1 MRVGFVGL
9 GSMGNPIAR
18 NLRAAGHSLTVYNR
32 SVEKT
37 DALAAAGARV
47 AAVPAEAARQAE
59 VVCTML
65 ADDDAVEAVVFGQDG
80 LAAALPKGAI
90 HISMSTISVAL
101 SRRLAQEHAA
111 RGQRYAA
118 VPVFGRPEAAEARKL
133 FVVAAGP
140 ADVLKECEP
149 LFAAIGQ
156 RTFHFGE
163 EPSAANVVKLSG
175 NFLIASVMESLGEAF
190 ALTRKYGVD
199 SQELLEMLTNSLFP
213 APAYKIYGRLIAEN
227 KFEPA
232 GFKLTLGLKDVR
244 LVLAAAEASAV
255 PMPVA
260 SVIRDH
266 FLEGIAQGQQEWDW
280 SSIAAVVAKNAG
292 L

>member
-1 MRVGFVGL
+1 MRIGFIGL
-9 GSMGNPIAR
+9 GHMGSPMAR
-18 NLRAAGHSLTVYNR
+18 NLREAGHSLTVYNR
-32 SVEKT
+32 SAEKA

-47 AAVPAEAARQAE
+47 AATPAEAARQAE
-59 VVCTML
+59 VACTML
-65 ADDDAVEAVVFGQDG
+65 ADDAAVEAVVFGQDG
-80 LAAALPKGAI
+80 IAGALPKGAI

-149 LFAAIGQ
+149 LFSAIGQ

-190 ALTRKYGVD
+190 ALIRKND
-199 SQELLEMLTNSLFP
+199 IDPQDFLEMLTNSLFP
-213 APAYKIYGRLIAEN
+213 APAYKVYGGLIAEG
-227 KFEPA
+227 KFQPA
-232 GFKLTLGLKDVR
+232 GFKLTLGLKDAR

-255 PMPVA
+255 PMPIA
-260 SVIRDH
+260 SLVRDH
-266 FLEGIAQGQQEWDW
+266 FLAAIAQGQQEWDW
-280 SSIAAVVAKNAG
+280 SSIALVAAKNAG

>member
-1 MRVGFVGL
+1 MKIGFIGL
-9 GSMGNPIAR
+9 GHMGSPMAR
-18 NLRAAGHSLTVYNR
+18 NLREAGHSLTVYNR
-32 SVEKT
+32 SAEKADT
-37 DALAAAGARV
+37 LAAAGARV
-47 AAVPAEAARQAE
+47 AATPAEAARGAE

-65 ADDDAVEAVVFGQDG
+65 ADDNAVDAVVFGQDG
-80 LAAALPKGAI
+80 VAAALSKGAI
-90 HISMSTISVAL
+90 HLSMSTISVAL
-101 SRRLAQEHAA
+101 SRRMAQEHAA

-118 VPVFGRPEAAEARKL
+118 GPVFGRPEAAEARKL

-175 NFLIASVMESLGEAF
+175 NFLIASAMESLGEAF

-199 SQELLEMLTNSLFP
+199 SQEFLEMLTNSLFP
-213 APAYKIYGRLIAEN
+213 APAYKIYGGLIAAN
-227 KFEPA
+227 KFQPA
-232 GFKLTLGLKDVR
+232 GFKLTLGLKDAK

-266 FLEGIAQGQQEWDW
+266 FLAGIAQGQQDWDW
-280 SSIAAVVAKNAG
+280 SSIALVAAKNAG